1 MKVLICRSHYIN
13 LVDDGIKSNKT
24 QNFIQNI
31 QYVPS
36 FIGEYLKI
44 YGIRSAEFQTETSPV
59 KIFCLNSNINCPE
72 FHGLIQICN
81 KFIPHKLLIMFTK

>member
-1 MKVLICRSHYIN
+1 MKVLICISQYIN

-36 FIGEYLKI
+36 FIDEDLKI
-44 YGIRSAEFQTETSPV
+44 YG
-59 KIFCLNSNINCPE
+59 
-72 FHGLIQICN
+72 
-81 KFIPHKLLIMFTK
+81 M